1 MPQNRYKVTDKRTN
15 AYAYAKDGAELDQI
29 IVEMVYC
36 GALAEEIK
44 LVNDLIGQDVD
55 PHSYLRDWAPNGG
68 AEDAAPKDSV
78 CRPCVARSQIGS
90 ITNFRTS
97 TQCYRMKNFPMVWA
111 ALWLQPICQASGHK
125 AAKSSQLPRGNYEY
139 RAALLVCG

>member
-1 MPQNRYKVTDKRTN
+1 MPRNRYKVTDKRTN

-29 IVEMVYC
+29 IVEMIYY
-36 GALAEEIK
+36 GALVEEIK
-44 LVNDLIGQDVD
+44 LVHDLIGQDVD
-55 PHSYLRDWAPNGG
+55 PHSYLRDWTKRWCRGRRS
-68 AEDAAPKDSV
+68 KDSV
-78 CRPCVARSQIGS
+78 CRPCVAGSQIGS

-97 TQCYRMKNFPMVWA
+97 TQCYGMKNFPMVWA

-125 AAKSSQLPRGNYEY
+125 AAKSSQLARGNYEY